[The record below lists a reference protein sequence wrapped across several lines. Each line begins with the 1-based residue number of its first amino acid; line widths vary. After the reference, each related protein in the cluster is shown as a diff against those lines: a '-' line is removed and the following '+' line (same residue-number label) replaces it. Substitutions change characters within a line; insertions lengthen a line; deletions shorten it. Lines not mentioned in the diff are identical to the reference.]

1 MNLAEFSIKRRTTTM
16 VLIAVA
22 LVGGIVSFNSLG
34 RLEDPEF
41 TIKEAVVM
49 TQYPGASPREVE
61 EEVTERIEEALQA
74 MGQLKEVR
82 SISRPGL
89 SSVYAEMQE
98 QYDKSTLP
106 QVWDE
111 LRRKVG
117 DVQSQLPPGVV
128 PSVVNDDFGDTYG
141 VFLGLTGEG
150 YSYAELWDIAK
161 FLKRELLQVTD
172 VSKVAFWGQLPE
184 AVYVEM
190 SRTQMS
196 QMGISPEDV
205 FQTLGMQ
212 NQVANS
218 GSVHVGGEFIR
229 VQPTGLFTSVEDLSN
244 LLIRGSGSENLVFLR
259 DVATVR
265 RGYQDPPTQIMT
277 IDGKQAIGIGI
288 STRLGGNAVVMGEG
302 VEKRLRELNA
312 QIPAGMSLG
321 VVSYQ
326 SEDVTR
332 AINGF
337 VVNLLEALVI
347 VIVVLMIFMG
357 WRGAV
362 LIGLAL
368 LITIVATFV
377 LMGIYAVSLER
388 ISLGALIIALGMLVD
403 NAIVVTEGIM
413 VGSQQGRS
421 RIQAAID
428 TVGKQSVPLLGATA
442 VAILAFAAIGVSQD
456 STGEYCRSLFQ
467 VILFSLGL
475 SWLVAVTATP
485 LLGSIMLKTG
495 QAAADVDPYAGKIF
509 QIYRQVLDACVR
521 RRVLTL
527 GVVLV
532 VFVVSLWGFG
542 FVDQS
547 FFPDS
552 TRAQFYVEF
561 WRPEGSHIQD
571 TVQDVAEI
579 SEWVRSLEHVTS
591 TASFS
596 GQGPLRFF

>member
-1 MNLAEFSIKRRTTTM
+1 MNLAEFSIKRRTTTL

-22 LVGGIVSFNSLG
+22 LLGGVVSFNSLG

-41 TIKEAVVM
+41 TIKMAVVM

-61 EEVTERIEEALQA
+61 EEVTERIEEAIQA
-74 MGQLKEVR
+74 MGQLKEVT

-89 SSVYAEMQE
+89 SIVYAEMQE

-117 DVQSQLPPGVV
+117 DVQSQLPPGVL
-128 PSVVNDDFGDTYG
+128 PSVVNDDFGDTFG

-196 QMGISPEDV
+196 QLGISPEEI

-218 GSVHVGGEFIR
+218 GRVHVGGEFIR

-244 LLIRGSGSENLVFLR
+244 LLIRGRGSENLIYLR
-259 DVATVR
+259 DVATIR
-265 RGYQDPPTQIMT
+265 RGYQDPPTPIMT
-277 IDGKQAIGIGI
+277 IDGKPAIGIGV
-288 STRLGGNAVVMGEG
+288 STRLGGNAVVMGDG
-302 VEKRLRELNA
+302 VGKRLRELEA
-312 QIPAGMSLG
+312 QIPVGMSLG

-326 SEDVTR
+326 SQDVTR

-337 VVNLLEALVI
+337 VVNLLEALII

-357 WRGAV
+357 WRAAV

-368 LITIVATFV
+368 LISIVATFV
-377 LMGIYAVSLER
+377 LMGIY
-388 ISLGALIIALGMLVD
+388 
-403 NAIVVTEGIM
+403 
-413 VGSQQGRS
+413 
-421 RIQAAID
+421 
-428 TVGKQSVPLLGATA
+428 
-442 VAILAFAAIGVSQD
+442 
-456 STGEYCRSLFQ
+456 
-467 VILFSLGL
+467 
-475 SWLVAVTATP
+475 
-485 LLGSIMLKTG
+485 
-495 QAAADVDPYAGKIF
+495 
-509 QIYRQVLDACVR
+509 
-521 RRVLTL
+521 
-527 GVVLV
+527 
-532 VFVVSLWGFG
+532 VVSVW
-542 FVDQS
+542 
-547 FFPDS
+547 
-552 TRAQFYVEF
+552 
-561 WRPEGSHIQD
+561 
-571 TVQDVAEI
+571 
-579 SEWVRSLEHVTS
+579 SESRW
-591 TASFS
+591 
-596 GQGPLRFF
+596 GPLSSHWGCWWTTPSW